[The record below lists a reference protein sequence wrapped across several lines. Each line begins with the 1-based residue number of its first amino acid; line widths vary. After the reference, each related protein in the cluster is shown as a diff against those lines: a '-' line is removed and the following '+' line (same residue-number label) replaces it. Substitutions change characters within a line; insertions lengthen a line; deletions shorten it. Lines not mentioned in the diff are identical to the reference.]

1 MDELNQLMAELTQSI
16 STLNKL
22 SESLD
27 PPTDDYTET
36 DADRVVTITCRPNGA
51 LISIRIADKPRAG
64 SELVALTTLRL
75 QCFSRRP

>member
-36 DADRVVTITCRPNGA
+36 DAVRVVTITCRPNGA
-51 LISIRIADKPRAG
+51 LISI
-64 SELVALTTLRL
+64 S
-75 QCFSRRP
+75 